1 MIKNNWKR
9 PDVLFL
15 DRMEEIMSEWKEFTA
30 KTVDEALTNALVQLE
45 TTSDK
50 VEYEIIEKESPG
62 ILGLFS
68 KPAKIRVKIKFDI
81 KDSAVN
87 FLNKV
92 FDAMDL
98 KVNIQLDYNELEKQ
112 MNVDLSGEEMGI
124 LIGKR
129 GATLDSLQYLLSL
142 VINKNTESYVKVKL
156 DTENYRERR
165 KETLENLA
173 RNLAHKVKR
182 IHRPVYLEPMNP
194 YERRVIHS
202 ALQKD
207 KYVET
212 HSEGE
217 EPYRKVVITLKPGVD
232 TGYERRG
239 KYPYNNKYNGN
250 GRGNYRRRNN
260 DYYNKKSYNNK
271 NGDSLNS
278 EPYKKK
284 ITEENE

>member
-1 MIKNNWKR
+1 M
-9 PDVLFL
+9 
-15 DRMEEIMSEWKEFTA
+15 EWKEFTA
-30 KTVDEALTNALVQLE
+30 KTVNEALTNALIDFG

-50 VEYEIIEKESPG
+50 VEYEVIEKESTKL
-62 ILGLFS
+62 LGLIN
-68 KPAKIRVKIKFDI
+68 KPAIIRVRLKMSYEEIAID
-81 KDSAVN
+81 

-92 FDAMDL
+92 FHAMDMIVE
-98 KVNIQLDYNELEKQ
+98 VNASYDEQENI
-112 MNVDLSGEEMGI
+112 MNIELSGEEMGI

-129 GATLDSLQYLLSL
+129 GNTLDSLQYLISL
-142 VINKNTESYVKVKL
+142 VVNRHSDNYVKIKL

-173 RNLAHKVKR
+173 KNLAHKVKKL
-182 IHRPVYLEPMNP
+182 HKPVYLEPMNP

-232 TGYERRG
+232 TGREHRG
-239 KYPYNNKYNGN
+239 KYS
-250 GRGNYRRRNN
+250 RGNRYGRSNYNKSYRNN
-260 DYYNKKSYNNK
+260 S
-271 NGDSLNS
+271 
-278 EPYKKK
+278 YKKEEAV
-284 ITEENE
+284 TENQESDNTSVEE

>member
-1 MIKNNWKR
+1 MA
-9 PDVLFL
+9 
-15 DRMEEIMSEWKEFTA
+15 EWKEYTA
-30 KTVDEALTNALVQLE
+30 KTVNEALTNAVVQLE

-50 VEYEIIEKESPG
+50 LEYEVIEKESSG
-62 ILGLFS
+62 LLGLFS
-68 KPAKIRVKIKFDI
+68 KPAKIRARVKFSLQDI
-81 KDSAVN
+81 ATD

-92 FDAMDL
+92 FNAMEISAEIQIDYDEIENL
-98 KVNIQLDYNELEKQ
+98 MNI
-112 MNVDLSGEEMGI
+112 DLSGEEMGL

-129 GATLDSLQYLLSL
+129 GITLDSLQYLVSL
-142 VINKNTESYVKVKL
+142 VVNRNTENYVKIKL

-165 KETLENLA
+165 KDTLENLA
-173 RNLAHKVKR
+173 HNLAHKVKR
-182 IHRPVYLEPMNP
+182 THRSVTLEPMNP

-239 KYPYNNKYNGN
+239 KYSYGNNRSYGKRN
-250 GRGNYRRRNN
+250 GNYRKRYHDSYKRN
-260 DYYNKKSYNNK
+260 Y
-271 NGDSLNS
+271 DSENTGEDTASVDSSVNVGS
-278 EPYKKK
+278 E
-284 ITEENE
+284 E

>member
-1 MIKNNWKR
+1 MA
-9 PDVLFL
+9 
-15 DRMEEIMSEWKEFTA
+15 EWKEYTA
-30 KTVDEALTNALVQLE
+30 KTVNEALTNAVVQLE

-50 VEYEIIEKESPG
+50 LEYEVIEKESSG
-62 ILGLFS
+62 LLGLFS
-68 KPAKIRVKIKFDI
+68 KPAKIRARVKFSLQDI
-81 KDSAVN
+81 ATD

-92 FDAMDL
+92 FNAMEISAEIQIDYDEIENL
-98 KVNIQLDYNELEKQ
+98 MNI
-112 MNVDLSGEEMGI
+112 DLSGEEMGL

-129 GATLDSLQYLLSL
+129 GITLDSLQYLVSL
-142 VINKNTESYVKVKL
+142 VVNRNTENYVKIKL

-165 KETLENLA
+165 KDTLENLA
-173 RNLAHKVKR
+173 HNLAHKVKR
-182 IHRPVYLEPMNP
+182 THRSVTLEPMNP

-239 KYPYNNKYNGN
+239 KYSYGNNRSYGKRN
-250 GRGNYRRRNN
+250 GNYRKRYYDSYKRN
-260 DYYNKKSYNNK
+260 Y
-271 NGDSLNS
+271 DSENTGEDTASVDSSVNVGS
-278 EPYKKK
+278 E
-284 ITEENE
+284 E

>member
-1 MIKNNWKR
+1 M
-9 PDVLFL
+9 
-15 DRMEEIMSEWKEFTA
+15 EWKEFTA
-30 KTVDEALTNALVQLE
+30 KTVNEALTNALIDFG

-50 VEYEIIEKESPG
+50 VEYEVIEKESTKL
-62 ILGLFS
+62 LGLIN
-68 KPAKIRVKIKFDI
+68 KPAIIRVRLKKSYEEIAID
-81 KDSAVN
+81 

-92 FDAMDL
+92 FHAMDM
-98 KVNIQLDYNELEKQ
+98 VVEINASYDEQENI
-112 MNVDLSGEEMGI
+112 MNIELSGEEMGI

-129 GATLDSLQYLLSL
+129 GNTLDSLQYLISL
-142 VINKNTESYVKVKL
+142 VVNRHSDNYVKIKL

-173 RNLAHKVKR
+173 KNLAHKVKKL
-182 IHRPVYLEPMNP
+182 HKPVYLEPMNP

-232 TGYERRG
+232 TGREHRG
-239 KYPYNNKYNGN
+239 KYS
-250 GRGNYRRRNN
+250 RGNRYGRSNYNKSYRNN
-260 DYYNKKSYNNK
+260 S
-271 NGDSLNS
+271 
-278 EPYKKK
+278 YKKEEVV
-284 ITEENE
+284 TEDQESDNTSVEE